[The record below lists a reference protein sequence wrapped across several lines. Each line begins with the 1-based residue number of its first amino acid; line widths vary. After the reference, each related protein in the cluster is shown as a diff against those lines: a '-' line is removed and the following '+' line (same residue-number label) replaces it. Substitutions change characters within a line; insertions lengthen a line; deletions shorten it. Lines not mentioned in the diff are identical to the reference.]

1 MIDKDHH
8 FMLKDAA
15 RPFLEDPGFSHV
27 QVEDVMS
34 SVFGLQRDG
43 DDAMKW
49 SQYWTALTV
58 YEENLR
64 DGNAGW
70 APGVRQ
76 IICSSFS

>member
-8 FMLKDAA
+8 SALTDAA
-15 RPFLEDPGFSHV
+15 RLFLQDPGFSHV

-58 YEENLR
+58 YEEQLR
-64 DGNAGW
+64 NGDAGW
-70 APGVRQ
+70 APEVR
-76 IICSSFS
+76 